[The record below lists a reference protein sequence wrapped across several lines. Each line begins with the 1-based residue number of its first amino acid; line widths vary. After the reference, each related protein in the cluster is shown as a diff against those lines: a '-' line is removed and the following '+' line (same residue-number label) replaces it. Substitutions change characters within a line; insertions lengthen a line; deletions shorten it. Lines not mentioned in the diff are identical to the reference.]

1 MGATRLLASLRRL
14 RPDPSASALFGRF
27 QNTGPFP
34 LRGGAFSRYGS
45 SHDSLRLRSP
55 FLGTCR
61 QLSSLDGLTGG
72 GGGHEDGE
80 VRKGAVSIEGSD
92 LHELC
97 TEGGEDS
104 LWYAPVRGVISLLD
118 GYHEFTG
125 LPWWITIASST
136 FALRV
141 SILPVL
147 LLQFKKMRKL
157 SELFPKLPPPLPPP
171 FSGKSFTEQ
180 FMLFRKKRLELGC
193 PSYLWNFVYVSVQ
206 IPCFFVWMFS
216 IRRMSLDNHP
226 GFDCGGILWF
236 QNLTA
241 SPEGAL
247 GCIFPI
253 LIGGLHFLNV
263 QISFQT
269 IKLAKMSGIF
279 GLLAKYYK
287 LYLDILTF
295 PLLLIAFNIPQGSLV
310 YWVTNSSL
318 TLVQQLC
325 FRHPNVRKMVG
336 LPETTSPAIPKENRP
351 PEKKLPTDDQVPLE
365 TLPPQKL
372 LELALNLMNEQSQDE
387 ALPLLRLATER
398 DPDLVKAFIAL
409 GQIYC
414 SRGSLEE
421 AAEYFELALSKSGEH
436 EVDNIILASFGAGF
450 SRINQGKKEEGIDHL
465 RRIAQMKEP
474 EKPTDKASYYT
485 ALVLL
490 GSTLYNDGEK
500 SEAARYLR
508 MAAAY
513 DPAVNAYLKQCEEE

>member
-1 MGATRLLASLRRL
+1 M
-14 RPDPSASALFGRF
+14 PSGWP
-27 QNTGPFP
+27 GPSMRVENMAQF
-34 LRGGAFSRYGS
+34 
-45 SHDSLRLRSP
+45 LRLR
-55 FLGTCR
+55 
-61 QLSSLDGLTGG
+61 
-72 GGGHEDGE
+72 
-80 VRKGAVSIEGSD
+80 
-92 LHELC
+92 
-97 TEGGEDS
+97 
-104 LWYAPVRGVISLLD
+104 Y
-118 GYHEFTG
+118 
-125 LPWWITIASST
+125 
-136 FALRV
+136 
-141 SILPVL
+141 
-147 LLQFKKMRKL
+147 
-157 SELFPKLPPPLPPP
+157 
-171 FSGKSFTEQ
+171 
-180 FMLFRKKRLELGC
+180 
-193 PSYLWNFVYVSVQ
+193 

-247 GCIFPI
+247 GCIFPV

-318 TLVQQLC
+318 TLVQEGLFYCCCQGCVEPVLKSLPAIFEFLRPNILTQWAKLVLQQLC

-365 TLPPQKL
+365 TLPPRNFSSP
-372 LELALNLMNEQSQDE
+372 EMF
-387 ALPLLRLATER
+387 PCRLATER

-513 DPAVNAYLKQCEEE
+513 DPPSMPT